1 MRTMQ
6 LNLGKSQFVNMFNT
20 MNDIDKLE
28 IYNELKKSLL
38 LNRFENLLKS
48 LRTDELSME
57 DITKEVESVRKKR
70 YEEGRQ
76 CL

>member
-1 MRTMQ
+1 MQ